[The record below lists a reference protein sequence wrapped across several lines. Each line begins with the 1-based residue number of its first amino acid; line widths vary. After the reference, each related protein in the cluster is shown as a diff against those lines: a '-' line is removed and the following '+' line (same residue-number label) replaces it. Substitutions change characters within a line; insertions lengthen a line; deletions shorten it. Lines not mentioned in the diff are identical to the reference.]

1 MSHATHNTRTL
12 RSRLLLWISGPLI
25 ALWVISSLVDHD
37 IAKGFVNLN
46 YDRALLDT
54 ALDLGRNVRES
65 GNQLYLDLP
74 QPVIEMLISGEQG
87 RFYYRANG
95 PSGEYVTGDPDLPE
109 PPEAQEDRVF
119 YYNATFRNEPIRA
132 VALRV
137 PVRPGSGKG
146 TILIQVA
153 ERSALRADF
162 ARQIMLRMML
172 PQAILVLLAALAVWF
187 GVGIGLRALTAM
199 RREIENRSH
208 VDLSPIDETSTPVE
222 VQPLV
227 RAMNDLLSRL
237 SAALAAQQRFIADA
251 AHQLRTPVAA
261 LKTQAELAVRQVR
274 DGEAAATLQQLHTA
288 ADHAARLVNQLLT
301 LARAEPGSHRSV
313 MREPVALMSLARD
326 ISREWVPRALTRQID
341 LGFDDASA
349 AANISADPF
358 LIHEML
364 NNLIDNAIQYTP
376 AGGRI
381 TVRVR
386 QQGDHATLEVEDDG
400 PGIPLDEREKVFE
413 RFYRIPGGAP
423 EGCGLGLAIVREI
436 AQGHQATVT
445 IQSGAGGRGT
455 RMTVTFPSPQ

>member
-1 MSHATHNTRTL
+1 MGSSKTRTL
-12 RSRLLLWISGPLI
+12 RSRLLFWISGPLI
-25 ALWVISSLVDHD
+25 ALWMISTLIDHD
-37 IAKGFVNLN
+37 VATGFVNLN
-46 YDRALLDT
+46 FDRALLDT

-95 PSGEYVTGDPDLPE
+95 PDGEYITGDPDLPDS
-109 PPEAQEDRVF
+109 PPEAQEDRVT
-119 YYNATFRNEPIRA
+119 YYDALFRNEPIRA

-146 TILIQVA
+146 AILIQVA
-153 ERSALRADF
+153 ERSSLRADF

-172 PQAILVLLAALAVWF
+172 PQAVLVLLAALAVWF
-187 GVGIGLRALTAM
+187 GVGIGLRALTSM

-208 VDLSPIDETSTPVE
+208 VDLSPINETGAPAE
-222 VQPLV
+222 IQPLL

-261 LKTQAELAVRQVR
+261 LKMQAELAVRQVR
-274 DGEAAATLQQLHTA
+274 DGEAAATLQHLHTA
-288 ADHAARLVNQLLT
+288 ADHAARLVGQLLT

-326 ISREWVPRALTRQID
+326 VTREWVPRALTRSID

-349 AANISADPF
+349 AATISADPF

-376 AGGRI
+376 AGGRV
-381 TVRVR
+381 TVRIR
-386 QQGDHATLEVEDDG
+386 LQEDRATLEVEDDG

-413 RFYRIPGGAP
+413 RFYRMPGGAP

-436 AQGHQATVT
+436 AQGHQATVA
-445 IQSGAGGRGT
+445 IQAGAGGRGA

>member
-1 MSHATHNTRTL
+1 MGSSNTRTL
-12 RSRLLLWISGPLI
+12 RSRLLFWISGPLI
-25 ALWVISSLVDHD
+25 ALWMISTLIDHD
-37 IAKGFVNLN
+37 VATGFVNLN

-95 PSGEYVTGDPDLPE
+95 PGGEYITGDPDLPDP
-109 PPEAQEDRVF
+109 PPEAQEDRVT
-119 YYNATFRNEPIRA
+119 YYDALFRNEPIRA

-146 TILIQVA
+146 AILIQVA
-153 ERSALRADF
+153 ERSVLRADF
-162 ARQIMLRMML
+162 ARQIILRMML

-187 GVGIGLRALTAM
+187 GVGIGLRALTSM

-208 VDLSPIDETSTPVE
+208 VDLSPINETGAPAE
-222 VQPLV
+222 VQPLL

-261 LKTQAELAVRQVR
+261 LKMQAELATRQVR
-274 DGEAAATLQQLHTA
+274 DGEVAITLQHLHTA
-288 ADHAARLVNQLLT
+288 ADHAARLVGQLLT

-313 MREPVALMSLARD
+313 MRQPVALMALARD
-326 ISREWVPRALTRQID
+326 ITREWVPRALTRSID

-349 AANISADPF
+349 AATISADPF

-376 AGGRI
+376 AGGRV
-381 TVRVR
+381 TVRIR
-386 QQGDHATLEVEDDG
+386 LQEDRATLEVEDDG
-400 PGIPLDEREKVFE
+400 PGIPAEEQEKVFE
-413 RFYRIPGGAP
+413 RFYRMPGGAP

-436 AQGHQATVT
+436 AQGHQATVA
-445 IQSGAGGRGT
+445 IQVGAGGRGT